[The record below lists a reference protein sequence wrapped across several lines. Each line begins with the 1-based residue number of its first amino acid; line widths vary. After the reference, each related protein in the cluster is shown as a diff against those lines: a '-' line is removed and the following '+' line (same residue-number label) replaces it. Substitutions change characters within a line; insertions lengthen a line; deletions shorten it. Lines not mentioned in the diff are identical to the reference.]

1 LSGSFPNISSKAGL
15 RSFKDGT
22 LSGGSSVPLS
32 IYSISPMIG
41 VETSTPA
48 EEIVS
53 GVVISLEGIGDSLKG
68 IWVDS
73 L

>member
-1 LSGSFPNISSKAGL
+1 
-15 RSFKDGT
+15 
-22 LSGGSSVPLS
+22 LSGGSSVTLS

-68 IWVDS
+68 ILVDS